1 MSQSFYNNNHRS
13 NCFNF
18 AKFCL
23 ENFDQEIEKRGT
35 EAQKNIKQ
43 NETRFI
49 TKNKNKYLIHRSL

>member
-1 MSQSFYNNNHRS
+1 MSQSFNNNNHRS

-18 AKFCL
+18 TKFCL
-23 ENFDQEIEKRGT
+23 DNFEQEIEKKGT

-49 TKNKNKYLIHRSL
+49 TKKIKINI